1 MPTSAPVAS
10 NFDYTALDLDT
21 ASFVRQQTG
30 ELKALMQRAA
40 QDIFEIGQRLIEVKE
55 KLGHGNYLNW
65 LEAEF
70 GWTARTARNYTTV
83 AKQFKSETISH
94 LPIAPSALYILAAP
108 STPDEIRSQAIAIA
122 QSGEPITKKKAV
134 ALKQSHSLSQ
144 KKKTSAPEVGQT
156 KEAEFKTNP
165 SERESATFS
174 LEPEILD
181 AELEE
186 GRGQMAVDAK
196 RLPQVGRRDNSFVAP
211 VLQNLDEAVQPNL
224 LPPASC
230 PLPSKWWR
238 LSGKE
243 QKHLLFGG
251 PPNSPE
257 FLARLPEQVGIWMGF
272 PPTPD
277 VWQSPPNRK
286 VETAFSYS
294 TRYKGVNLN
303 AIRSLIEGLIPEI
316 SSEDDETAAIAY
328 LPDAPLLFL
337 FDDFGLDCYI
347 AEPDVAQCQVIIKA
361 WKDLEGK
368 VEKLENLEELV
379 NT

>member
-1 MPTSAPVAS
+1 MPTSAPVTS
-10 NFDYTALDLDT
+10 NFDYTALDIDT

-30 ELKALMQRAA
+30 EIRALMRRAT
-40 QDIFEIGQRLIEVKE
+40 QDIFEIGQKLIDIKQ
-55 KLGHGNYLNW
+55 KLGHGNFLDW
-65 LEAEF
+65 LGAEF
-70 GWTARTARNYTTV
+70 SWTERTARRFMSV
-83 AKQFKSETISH
+83 AEQFADKSDTMTD
-94 LPIAPSALYILAAP
+94 LDFAPTALYTLAAP
-108 STPDEIRSQAIAIA
+108 SISSEAREEAIERAKA
-122 QSGEPITKKKAV
+122 GEFISAKKAEEI
-134 ALKQSHSLSQ
+134 KQKYPSKTAKS
-144 KKKTSAPEVGQT
+144 KKTS
-156 KEAEFKTNP
+156 KETETPPTVKT
-165 SERESATFS
+165 SV
-174 LEPEILD
+174 EIID
-181 AELEE
+181 AELESPPP
-186 GRGQMAVDAK
+186 Q
-196 RLPQVGRRDNSFVAP
+196 LPSQNPKSEAIPDVQVP
-211 VLQNLDEAVQPNL
+211 EPDEVKA
-224 LPPASC
+224 LPPS
-230 PLPSKWWR
+230 PHKQWWR

-243 QKHLLFGG
+243 QTHLLFCGQ
-251 PPNSPE
+251 SEDAE

-361 WKDLEGK
+361 WKDLDGQ
-368 VEKLENLEELV
+368 VEKLENLEELD
-379 NT
+379 